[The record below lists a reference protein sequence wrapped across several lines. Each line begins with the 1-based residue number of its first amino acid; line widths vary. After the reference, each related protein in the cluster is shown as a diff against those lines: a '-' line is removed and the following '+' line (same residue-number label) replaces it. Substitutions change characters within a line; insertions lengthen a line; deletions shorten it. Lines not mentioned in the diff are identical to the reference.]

1 MPPEKD
7 KMLSHYRLIEEIGQG
22 GMGIVWK
29 AGDVILDRTVAI
41 KILPSDAAR
50 DERRR
55 KMFLEEARLAS
66 SLSDAHIAQVH
77 ELGREGDLDFIVL
90 ELVEG
95 KPLSRILHGRPLP
108 PDKVASLGLQVAQ
121 ALARAHRKCLLHR
134 ATRRLVDAF
143 PNEPNAHA
151 LRTWAL
157 CAEGWLLGRVLPP
170 SSPKW
175 KEMEDTCSP

>member
-1 MPPEKD
+1 MTSQAGQT
-7 KMLSHYRLIEEIGQG
+7 LSHLRLIEKIGEG
-22 GMGIVWK
+22 GMGVVWK
-29 AGDVILDRTVAI
+29 AEDTILKRPVAI
-41 KILPSDAAR
+41 KILPPDAAR
-50 DERRR
+50 DDVRR
-55 KMFLEEARLAS
+55 RLAS
-66 SLSDAHIAQVH
+66 SLTDAHIAQVH
-77 ELGREGDLDFIVL
+77 ELGREGDLDFIVM

-121 ALARAHRKCLLHR
+121 ALARAHRKGLLHR

>member
-77 ELGREGDLDFIVL
+77 ELGSG
-90 ELVEG
+90 
-95 KPLSRILHGRPLP
+95 
-108 PDKVASLGLQVAQ
+108 
-121 ALARAHRKCLLHR
+121 
-134 ATRRLVDAF
+134 
-143 PNEPNAHA
+143 
-151 LRTWAL
+151 
-157 CAEGWLLGRVLPP
+157 
-170 SSPKW
+170 
-175 KEMEDTCSP
+175 